1 MDKVVESVTES
12 GIIENPP
19 NAGSNLFFLGSHVE
33 QSHMD
38 SPLEVITGQL
48 GLRLNT

>member
-1 MDKVVESVTES
+1 MDKIVKSVTEGS
-12 GIIENPP
+12 IVENLP
-19 NAGSNLFFLGSHVE
+19 NTGSNLFFLGSHVE
-33 QSHMD
+33 ESLTN